1 MFVESINMHNKY
13 NELLYRTLYKVLL
26 RTITEEG
33 RLYLIENK
41 RKDFNGKSTTWIEIE
56 KWVDLK

>member
-41 RKDFNGKSTTWIEIE
+41 RKYFNGKSTT
-56 KWVDLK
+56 